1 MKTIVVTG
9 ASGLV
14 ARYLIRELAKEK
26 DNRII
31 AVSRKPEKAEELYG
45 DLSVKS
51 IDYDSIDNFLPSS
64 ILIHCAFTR
73 SNDGQSVVDSIDL
86 AQKIFAKALKYQASA
101 VINISS
107 RSVYVEPE
115 EGCLNTEDS
124 PLNYSPYISLGKII
138 AERMVANYFGGTSI
152 KFTNLRLGSVNEL
165 KLDNTMIRPLNVF
178 VKNVI
183 NGEPIR
189 VVGGMQVM
197 SYIDPRDIAA
207 AISSLLKVSQW
218 KSVYNVGTGWLCTKS
233 LLEMA
238 QMVVRIGKELSYKEV
253 PVNVEEKNVVQ
264 RAGLDISR
272 ITNDTAWRPQVTL
285 EQMIESLYQMLR

>member
-1 MKTIVVTG
+1 M
-9 ASGLV
+9 
-14 ARYLIRELAKEK
+14 
-26 DNRII
+26 
-31 AVSRKPEKAEELYG
+31 
-45 DLSVKS
+45 
-51 IDYDSIDNFLPSS
+51 
-64 ILIHCAFTR
+64 
-73 SNDGQSVVDSIDL
+73 
-86 AQKIFAKALKYQASA
+86 
-101 VINISS
+101 
-107 RSVYVEPE
+107 
-115 EGCLNTEDS
+115 NTEDS